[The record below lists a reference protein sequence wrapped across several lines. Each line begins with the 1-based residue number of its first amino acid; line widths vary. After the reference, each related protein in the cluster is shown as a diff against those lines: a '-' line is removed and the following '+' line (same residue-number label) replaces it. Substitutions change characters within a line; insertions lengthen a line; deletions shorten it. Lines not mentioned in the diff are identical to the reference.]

1 MVEDI
6 IRRLAEHPSVVRVM
20 VSDREGL
27 LIAVQIGPAA
37 AGSTADA
44 DVADDLWNA
53 YMAQFASN
61 VSTHLKNLTLSRPLE
76 MAVHGTADD
85 MMVVWLS
92 VGWLIARVKSDAD
105 WPTLWSIV
113 QDIRREFDTLT
124 GEPVYSTSG
133 P

>member
-6 IRRLAEHPSVVRVM
+6 IQRLTDHPSVVRVM

-27 LIAVQIGPAA
+27 MIAAQQGSAA
-37 AGSTADA
+37 AGSPVDT
-44 DVADDLWNA
+44 DVPDDLWNA

-61 VSTHLKNLTLSRPLE
+61 VTAHLKSLTLSRPLE
-76 MAVHGTADD
+76 MAVHGTTDD

-92 VGWLIARVKSDAD
+92 VGWLIARVQPDAD
-105 WPTLWSIV
+105 WPTLWSLV
-113 QDIRREFDTLT
+113 QDIRREFDALT
-124 GEPVYSTSG
+124 GEPVYATSR